1 MSEAAFDV
9 DQLQAAAMLTV
20 PQVEVQIGNVFL
32 VVRAQPPTDVASQLK
47 TTVHTAAAYFRNHAN
62 APPHNSPQGLPEGKI
77 FCLARPGDNGARFF
91 RLGRAPDCDLVIA
104 ESTVSRLHALIL
116 RDKDML
122 FRIKDLGSKAGTKV
136 NDMALHERDSVPLP
150 LGGHVDVGGLRIAV
164 LNAAGLLKLIAAPVL

>member
-9 DQLQAAAMLTV
+9 DQLKAAAMLTV
-20 PQVEVQIGNVFL
+20 AQVESQIGNVFL
-32 VVRAQPPTDVASQLK
+32 VVRAQPPSDVAGQLK
-47 TTVHTAAAYFRNHAN
+47 TTVHTSAAYFRNN
-62 APPHNSPQGLPEGKI
+62 GDAPPHI
-77 FCLARPGDNGARFF
+77 FCLARPGDTGARFF

-136 NDMALHERDSVPLP
+136 NDMALHERDSAPLP

-164 LNAAGLLKLIAAPVL
+164 LNASGLLKLIAAPIAI